1 MLRSL
6 KIDFRNK
13 RLVLLQKKIIC
24 GIISLILFLEQDMQ
38 QQKVKLDL
46 SKIKMAIRAGI
57 PLSITTY
64 TFPREMN
71 LYMED
76 VLTAFLS
83 ELDQNHMTEY
93 LKYCLN
99 ELVTNGKKANTK
111 RIFFKEK
118 KLDIFDDNQYKKGM
132 ETFKDETMNNIKY
145 YMTLQKNAGLYV
157 KLILQTRNNKIKM
170 EVRNNSEMAL
180 REYKRM
186 HDKLSRAQQYTSVD
200 QAMSQILDDSEGA
213 GLGIII
219 MVLMLEKIGLTEENF
234 QILCENGETITRII
248 LPLNEKTQKELSVV
262 SHEFVK
268 IIDSLPQFPESI
280 SKINQLLNDPE
291 SKMSDIAALIS
302 SDVSLTTDLLKL
314 VNSATFAL
322 SSPCHSIGDAVKL
335 VGFRGIKNMLLSV
348 GSINSLPK
356 VNEASGKE
364 LWMHAYKVAFYS
376 YNLARNFCAKDRHVV
391 EDSYVCGLLH
401 DMGKLIFEFAH
412 PDVLNHLKN
421 LCDEKGISISVFEKL
436 VAGVNHGEV
445 GALIAEKW
453 NFPESIIAVI
463 RYHHEPDLVN
473 TEEKRLVNLV
483 YLADMLVHYQAEEVE
498 YNQIDHEALAMFG
511 ITEENQLLSISESL
525 KTSFERENK

>member
-1 MLRSL
+1 
-6 KIDFRNK
+6 
-13 RLVLLQKKIIC
+13 
-24 GIISLILFLEQDMQ
+24 
-38 QQKVKLDL
+38 
-46 SKIKMAIRAGI
+46 
-57 PLSITTY
+57 
-64 TFPREMN
+64 
-71 LYMED
+71 
-76 VLTAFLS
+76 
-83 ELDQNHMTEY
+83 
-93 LKYCLN
+93 
-99 ELVTNGKKANTK
+99 
-111 RIFFKEK
+111 
-118 KLDIFDDNQYKKGM
+118 
-132 ETFKDETMNNIKY
+132 
-145 YMTLQKNAGLYV
+145 
-157 KLILQTRNNKIKM
+157 
-170 EVRNNSEMAL
+170 
-180 REYKRM
+180 
-186 HDKLSRAQQYTSVD
+186 
-200 QAMSQILDDSEGA
+200 
-213 GLGIII
+213 
-219 MVLMLEKIGLTEENF
+219 
-234 QILCENGETITRII
+234 
-248 LPLNEKTQKELSVV
+248 
-262 SHEFVK
+262 
-268 IIDSLPQFPESI
+268 
-280 SKINQLLNDPE
+280 
-291 SKMSDIAALIS
+291 
-302 SDVSLTTDLLKL
+302 
-314 VNSATFAL
+314 
-322 SSPCHSIGDAVKL
+322 
-335 VGFRGIKNMLLSV
+335 MLLSV

-453 NFPESIIAVI
+453 NFPESIVAVI